1 MKKKLKL
8 ILLVDDFEGAN
19 FLHKKVISEAGY
31 AENVHVETNAAAALS
46 FLKTEQ
52 KDGFPHPEIIFLD
65 LNMPGMSGWGFL
77 EEYKNLTREQRWG
90 TLIVI
95 LTTSRN
101 PDDEAKARTKHPK
114 TVFMNKPLL
123 RKSLEEILREYFSDN
138 Y

>member
-1 MKKKLKL
+1 MKQKLNL

-19 FLHKKVISEAGY
+19 FLHEKVIREAGC
-31 AENVHVETNAAAALS
+31 AEKVHIETSGENALN
-46 FLKTEQ
+46 FLRTEE
-52 KDGFPHPEIIFLD
+52 KDSYPHPEIIFLD
-65 LNMPGMSGWGFL
+65 LNMPGMSGWEFL

-101 PDDEAKARTKHPK
+101 LDDETRARTKHPK

-123 RKSLEEILREYFSDN
+123 RKPLEEILREYFSDN

>member
-1 MKKKLKL
+1 MKQKLKL

-19 FLHKKVISEAGY
+19 FLHEKVIREAGC
-31 AENVHVETNAAAALS
+31 AEKVHIETSGDKALQ
-46 FLKTEQ
+46 FLRTEE
-52 KDGFPHPEIIFLD
+52 KGSYPHPDIIFLD
-65 LNMPGMSGWGFL
+65 LNMPGMSGWEFL

-101 PDDEAKARTKHPK
+101 PDDEARARTKHPK

-123 RKSLEEILREYFSDN
+123 RKPLEEILREYFSDN

>member
-1 MKKKLKL
+1 MKQKLKL

-19 FLHKKVISEAGY
+19 FLHEKVIRESGC
-31 AENVHVETNAAAALS
+31 AEKVHIETRGDKALQ
-46 FLKTEQ
+46 FLRTEQ
-52 KDGFPHPEIIFLD
+52 KDSYPHPEIIFLD
-65 LNMPGMSGWGFL
+65 LNMPGMSGWEFL

-101 PDDEAKARTKHPK
+101 PDDEARARTKHPK

-123 RKSLEEILREYFSDN
+123 RKPLEEILREYFSDN

>member
-1 MKKKLKL
+1 MKQKLKL

-19 FLHKKVISEAGY
+19 FLHEKVIREVGC
-31 AENVHVETNAAAALS
+31 AEKVHVETNGENALS
-46 FLKTEQ
+46 FLRTEQ
-52 KDGFPHPEIIFLD
+52 KDGYPHPEIIFLD
-65 LNMPGMSGWGFL
+65 LNMPGMNGWEFL

-101 PDDEAKARTKHPK
+101 PDDEARARTKHPK
-114 TVFMNKPLL
+114 TVFMKKPLL

>member
-19 FLHKKVISEAGY
+19 FLHEKVIREAGSV
-31 AENVHVETNAAAALS
+31 EKVHIETTGDKALE
-46 FLKTEQ
+46 FLRTEQ
-52 KDGFPHPEIIFLD
+52 KDGYPHPEIIFLD
-65 LNMPGMSGWGFL
+65 LNMPGMSGWEFL

-123 RKSLEEILREYFSDN
+123 RNSLEEILREYFSDN